1 MISFYNNTLHYTI
14 LYYSTVHYG
23 TVQYSTL
30 LCTAILS
37 SSASQLKISFP
48 TGSGTYHI
56 MRIRGT

>member
-1 MISFYNNTLHYTI
+1 MISFYNNTSHYT
-14 LYYSTVHYG
+14 TVDNS

-48 TGSGTYHI
+48 TGSGTSHI